1 MSTTKTVLVTGISGF
16 VATHVA
22 LRFLENGWNV
32 RGTVR
37 SDGKAKKVADLAC
50 FKPYSK
56 QLSFSIVEDLVSGD
70 FSESVKDVDA
80 VAHTA
85 SPFHMAGK
93 DWHKDYKNPAVEG
106 TKNVL
111 EAAQKNPSIKHV
123 VVTSSFAS
131 IGDFSK
137 PATEQA
143 GKTYTEEDWNPLTN
157 DYCESL
163 KADDPT
169 AGGTW
174 YTASKKFAELAAWD
188 IAKKASFKLST
199 ICPPMIFG
207 PPIHYVSSLD
217 ALNTSSAAVYAL
229 MKPDGSSTKEVP
241 ETQFPAYADVRDVAT
256 AHYETV
262 ARDLEGRYL
271 ICNGAY
277 DNQHIV
283 DLIRKEFP
291 EIKARTA
298 EGKPGEYL
306 DDKVFR
312 LDASKSK
319 KDLGIKY
326 HSFDDCFKDT
336 VKELLAIEKRVN
348 A

>member
-1 MSTTKTVLVTGISGF
+1 MSSPKTVLVTGISGF

-37 SDGKAKKVADLAC
+37 SDDKAKKVADLPC

-56 QLSFSIVEDLVSGD
+56 QLSFTIVKDLVAGD
-70 FSESVKDVDA
+70 FTEAVKGVDA

-93 DWHKDYKNPAVEG
+93 DWHKDYKAPAVEG

-111 EAAQKNPSIKHV
+111 EAAAKVPSIKHV

-137 PATEQA
+137 PATEQK

-163 KADDPT
+163 KSDNPS
-169 AGGTW
+169 AGGIW

-188 IAKKASFKLST
+188 IAKKAPFKLST
-199 ICPPMIFG
+199 ICPP
-207 PPIHYVSSLD
+207 SKQSKKK
-217 ALNTSSAAVYAL
+217 VYAL
-229 MKPDGSSTKEVP
+229 MKPDGSSTKEIS
-241 ETQFPAYADVRDVAT
+241 ETPFPAYADVRDVGT

-291 EIKARTA
+291 EIKDRTA

-326 HSFDDCFKDT
+326 HSFDDCFRDT
-336 VKELLAIEKRVN
+336 VKELLEIEKRVG